1 MDIWWLHVHVKD
13 LQTSIQLCVW
23 VHTGVTT
30 WGVILTIH
38 SLAVFLCSFTH
49 MLYIQIQTPD
59 RTTDHAFTCVDGQHC
74 AIVECFEPFL
84 QLHWF
89 QRRHSTLI
97 ECMRTQLF
105 SYTFSL
111 IFSASLKMPGEA
123 EITFPIM
130 TVLDEL
136 CFLTLLP
143 AGFGTWLLKYL
154 RDTYDSFCVCLVFM
168 LTSSRNQSLYSFIPQ
183 WLN

>member
-1 MDIWWLHVHVKD
+1 MAPYSRKRSPNIYSAV
-13 LQTSIQLCVW
+13 CVSA
-23 VHTGVTT
+23 HKCDN
-30 WGVILTIH
+30 LRCYPH
-38 SLAVFLCSFTH
+38 HPLSCCLLCSFTH
-49 MLYIQIQTPD
+49 TLYIQIQTPD
-59 RTTDHAFTCVDGQHC
+59 RNTDHVFTCVDVRHC
-74 AIVECFEPFL
+74 VIVECFEPFL

-143 AGFGTWLLKYL
+143 AASGT
-154 RDTYDSFCVCLVFM
+154 
-168 LTSSRNQSLYSFIPQ
+168 
-183 WLN
+183 